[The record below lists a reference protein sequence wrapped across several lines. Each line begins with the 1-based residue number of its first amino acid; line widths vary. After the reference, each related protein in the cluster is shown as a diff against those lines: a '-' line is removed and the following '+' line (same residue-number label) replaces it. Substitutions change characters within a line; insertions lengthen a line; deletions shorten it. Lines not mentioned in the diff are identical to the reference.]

1 MFAIPRT
8 AGWLAQWKEMIEDDE
23 TKIARPRQIYT
34 GDARGGLRAAGSALG
49 RQDQPDAGADEV
61 GIPGPDRG

>member
-8 AGWLAQWKEMIEDDE
+8 SGWIAQWREMQEDSE

-34 GDARGGLRAAGSALG
+34 GERERDYLAIGEREKLTDKPTAETNLIDPTKG
-49 RQDQPDAGADEV
+49 
-61 GIPGPDRG
+61 